1 MATPSRSAI
10 ASRGS
15 VLQVDGSIASSAITT
30 VQSGGVLAGI
40 GTVGHTV
47 VESSGILMPGSG
59 AAGTFTTVSGNL
71 SFQSGALY
79 IAQLR
84 PGAASY
90 AYVTGAAALDGDA
103 GISLAANATVSK
115 QQLILTAVGGV
126 SGTFSGVL
134 RNGLSGNLTPSIS
147 YDANH
152 AYLNVALDFGNPA
165 KLTVNEHNVA
175 TTLTNAFNA
184 GASLPVALASLSPA
198 GLAQVSGETAT
209 GSQQATFE
217 AMSFFLSA
225 LTDPFQPGRSDAGG
239 AAQTSQFAD
248 ELFLAN
254 AYMPQRS
261 SAGRDAFAGLVKA
274 PVANDFAQRWS
285 VWGAAYGGGSNTDG
299 NAVLGSNAATV
310 RTFGVVAGADYRL
323 SPATRI
329 GFALAGGGNSFG
341 VAGFGSGSSDL
352 FQAGVV
358 LRHDAARAY
367 LTAAAAYGWQDVTT
381 DRTVTAAGIERL
393 RATFSANAFS
403 GRFETGYRFAL
414 PGLTVTPYG
423 AAQAT
428 LYSLPAYAEQ
438 VLSGTGVAA
447 LTYGAKDVTATRT
460 EIGVRTDKLFALASG
475 LLSLRGRVAW
485 AHDFN
490 TDRSVTAVFQ
500 TLPGASFVVS
510 GAAQAG
516 ESALTSASAEMNWMN
531 GWSTAV
537 TFEGQFSDL
546 TKSYAGKG
554 LLRYAW

>member
-1 MATPSRSAI
+1 M
-10 ASRGS
+10 
-15 VLQVDGSIASSAITT
+15 LQVDGSIASSAITT
-30 VQSGGVLAGI
+30 VQSGGVLAGT
-40 GTVGHTV
+40 GTVGNTV
-47 VESSGILMPGSG
+47 VESSGILMPGSA
-59 AAGTFTTVSGNL
+59 AAGAFMTVAGSL

-79 IAQLR
+79 LVQLW

-90 AYVTGAAALDGDA
+90 AHVTGAAALDGD

-115 QQLILTAVGGV
+115 QKIILTADGGV
-126 SGTFSGVL
+126 SGTFSSVL
-134 RNGLSGNLTPSIS
+134 RNGLSGNLTPSLS

-152 AYLNVALDFGNPA
+152 AYLNLALDFGNA
-165 KLTVNEHNVA
+165 ANLTVNERNVA
-175 TTLTNAFNA
+175 TTLTNFFNA
-184 GASLPVALASLSPA
+184 GGSLPVVLASLSPA

-217 AMSFFLSA
+217 SMSFFLSA
-225 LTDPFQPGRSDAGG
+225 LTDPFRPGPSETGGG
-239 AAQTSQFAD
+239 APTPQFAD
-248 ELFLAN
+248 ELFSAN

-261 SAGRDAFAGLVKA
+261 SAGRDAFAGLDKA

-285 VWGAAYGGGSNTDG
+285 VWGATYGGGSNTDG

-310 RTFGVVAGADYRL
+310 RTFGVVTGADYRL

-341 VAGFGSGSSDL
+341 VAGFGSGSSNL
-352 FQAGVV
+352 FQAGAV
-358 LRHDAARAY
+358 LRHDAACAY
-367 LTAAAAYGWQDVTT
+367 LTAAAAYGWQDITT

-393 RATFSANAFS
+393 RANFNANAFS
-403 GRFETGYRFAL
+403 GRLETGYRFAL

-423 AAQAT
+423 AAQTT

-438 VLSGTGVAA
+438 VLSGSGVAA
-447 LTYGAKDVTATRT
+447 LTYGAKDVTASRT
-460 EIGVRTDKLFALASG
+460 EIGARTHKLFALASG
-475 LLSLRGRVAW
+475 LLSLSGRVAW

-490 TDRSVTAVFQ
+490 TDRRVTAVFQ
-500 TLPGASFVVS
+500 ALPGASFVVS
-510 GAAQAG
+510 GAAQAS

-537 TFEGQFSDL
+537 TFEGQFSDV

-554 LLRYAW
+554 LMRYAW